1 MLIAKC
7 LDHRVRISKQ
17 SSALFKII
25 NLAVLKLVLQVSA
38 CIYILSK
45 AQKLNVTLCKRKNY
59 SLDFYSC
66 SIGNLV

>member
-45 AQKLNVTLCKRKNY
+45 AQKLNVTLCKR
-59 SLDFYSC
+59 
-66 SIGNLV
+66 